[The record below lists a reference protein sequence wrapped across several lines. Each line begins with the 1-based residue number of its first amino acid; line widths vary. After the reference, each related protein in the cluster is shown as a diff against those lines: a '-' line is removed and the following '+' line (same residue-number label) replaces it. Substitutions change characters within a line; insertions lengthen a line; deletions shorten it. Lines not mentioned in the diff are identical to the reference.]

1 MANSQQL
8 WYETKTNPCPKAQ
21 APRWFQAW
29 LKLLS
34 QPKHSSS
41 SRDKRNEARE
51 RALSTRQLERIRI
64 MAGAFEDHELS
75 EKVALDSSKILDV
88 GRGDVLISQAGK
100 YVHPRLFRVM

>member
-1 MANSQQL
+1 
-8 WYETKTNPCPKAQ
+8 
-21 APRWFQAW
+21 
-29 LKLLS
+29 
-34 QPKHSSS
+34 
-41 SRDKRNEARE
+41 
-51 RALSTRQLERIRI
+51 